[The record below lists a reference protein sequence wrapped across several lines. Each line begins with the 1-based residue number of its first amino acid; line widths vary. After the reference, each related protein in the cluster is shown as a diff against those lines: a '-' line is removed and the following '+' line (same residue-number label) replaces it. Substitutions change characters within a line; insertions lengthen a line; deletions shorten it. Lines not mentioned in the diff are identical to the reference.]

1 VYFWDRS
8 PAAVGVSRGD
18 VMWRSEEWRL
28 AGAEDVHQV
37 LAWAAG
43 PAGRGRPFELFVE
56 AQNSES
62 SLGVSHL
69 GVTADVGLVGTV
81 CGMSYSSDLTD
92 EQWALLK
99 PVFNAPGKRGPRH
112 APDLRSVVDAMLYIS
127 TPAASGG
134 SSPSR
139 SGPGRGC
146 GRSSAAGRA
155 TAPGRGL

>member
-1 VYFWDRS
+1 MTPVVRWDRV
-8 PAAVGVSRGD
+8 AVFLCGVECD
-18 VMWRSEEWRL
+18 Y
-28 AGAEDVHQV
+28 AHT
-37 LAWAAG
+37 
-43 PAGRGRPFELFVE
+43 PAGVKRPARL
-56 AQNSES
+56 

-127 TPAASGG
+127 HTGCQWRFLPESF
-134 SSPSR
+134 
-139 SGPGRGC
+139 GPWTRVWSQF
-146 GRSSAAGRA
+146 RR
-155 TAPGRGL
+155 PVRRWRGL